1 MTVWIRSRL
10 SKAVNDIQQKL
21 SPSKNEHE
29 ERKINPLTYRI
40 SGLPSVTV
48 LQPKFI
54 LDFSDGTTQA
64 SFPSLLGPVP
74 ISSQESFLLEDLLC
88 CLEGIEGHYITP
100 KPLDSNYAH
109 RRFDISSSI
118 DPSLRQ
124 LVEQILQLA
133 SYYSLVSRFI
143 EEKSM
148 FVWGQ
153 VNQALAAAMNAL
165 IRDYLI
171 LVAQLETLVQQ
182 GGFTLHKMWFYI
194 QPTLLSMKI
203 LADTAN
209 RINMAQAT
217 GGKVLSLLHEQ
228 TSNYIGDSKGQD
240 LCFYLIQSASV
251 PYMEILEKWI
261 CKGVIC
267 DPYAE
272 FLVEDNEIIQ
282 KEDMP
287 PVDYSADYWEK
298 RYTIRKERIPVF
310 LDVVSK
316 SILRTGKYLNVIR
329 QCGKNVK
336 MPQDLNIVYTIKER
350 RYIEAINSA
359 YLFASKTLL
368 QLLMEENDL
377 LGRLRS
383 VKHYFLLDQ
392 GDFIVQFMDCCETE
406 LCQNVDSVQSNRLA
420 PLLELALRTSGAN
433 SDPYKDDM
441 AQNCSRTTSR
451 KLLKTIYTLAPGT
464 RSAVATE
471 SRISL
476 VDCPNMW
483 VSSVKDQS
491 PQTPGSTS
499 SSTRKYKKHTDQSNL
514 SGMKFFS
521 FAYEVKWPV
530 SLVLNRKAISCYQM
544 IFRHLFYCKH
554 VERLLCRLWISN
566 KIGKTFQKNNAK
578 MYVPAFALRQRMLTC
593 IQNLE
598 YYMMVEVIEPN
609 WVSFLDKISKVS
621 NVDDVLVC
629 HSDFLDSCLKDCML
643 MSAELLDTVN
653 ALLALCEQFCKF
665 MQYIIRVLRNSTV
678 YHTITP
684 EFNFST
690 YIYHK
695 VGRELQIAVALVGEV
710 RDQPHKINYRMIQK
724 APYIG
729 VNKIV
734 PFITHKESDI

>member
-1 MTVWIRSRL
+1 MQLMALISKDKGLKVILGKNEKRHSSADVRSPTGSTPLLLLGADSKTTDQYTSVDVPKIRSRL

-209 RINMAQAT
+209 RINMVAQAT

-272 FLVEDNEIIQ
+272 NSRALGVLWAVQEMRKNDSRARLWPDLYSGSLVAVYFGVITLTFMQFLVEDNEIIQ

-377 LGRLRS
+377 LGRLRDDAALADDS
-383 VKHYFLLDQ
+383 SR
-392 GDFIVQFMDCCETE
+392 QF
-406 LCQNVDSVQSNRLA
+406 
-420 PLLELALRTSGAN
+420 
-433 SDPYKDDM
+433 
-441 AQNCSRTTSR
+441 CSRGGAR
-451 KLLKTIYTLAPGT
+451 HL
-464 RSAVATE
+464 
-471 SRISL
+471 
-476 VDCPNMW
+476 
-483 VSSVKDQS
+483 
-491 PQTPGSTS
+491 TS
-499 SSTRKYKKHTDQSNL
+499 SPYLRRPADK
-514 SGMKFFS
+514 
-521 FAYEVKWPV
+521 EI
-530 SLVLNRKAISCYQM
+530 ISQC
-544 IFRHLFYCKH
+544 
-554 VERLLCRLWISN
+554 
-566 KIGKTFQKNNAK
+566 A
-578 MYVPAFALRQRMLTC
+578 AQR
-593 IQNLE
+593 
-598 YYMMVEVIEPN
+598 
-609 WVSFLDKISKVS
+609 
-621 NVDDVLVC
+621 
-629 HSDFLDSCLKDCML
+629 
-643 MSAELLDTVN
+643 
-653 ALLALCEQFCKF
+653 
-665 MQYIIRVLRNSTV
+665 R
-678 YHTITP
+678 
-684 EFNFST
+684 
-690 YIYHK
+690 
-695 VGRELQIAVALVGEV
+695 
-710 RDQPHKINYRMIQK
+710 
-724 APYIG
+724 
-729 VNKIV
+729 
-734 PFITHKESDI
+734 